1 MRELLQI
8 IHKLSKANVTL
19 VGADVVELSPVYDN
33 MAETTAIA
41 VSQIVYEIVQWM
53 VNVPVGRV

>member
-1 MRELLQI
+1 M
-8 IHKLSKANVTL
+8 HKLSEANVTL
-19 VGADVVELSPVYDN
+19 VGADVVEFSPVYDN